1 MRSAYHQWVRVA
13 IFNLLLVALLGFVM
27 RYKIVYPLPWIHQK
41 HVLHA
46 HSHFAFSGWI
56 SQLLMIFLVSCLR
69 ETAGSFRRYKPLL
82 IANLVT
88 AYGML
93 LSFPFQGYGWVS
105 ISFSTA
111 SILVSYW
118 FAWMFWRDLNRQLL
132 PAANWFKASLFFLV
146 ISSLGAFALSVML
159 ANHWVNQQWY
169 LAAVY
174 FFLHFQ
180 YNGWFFF
187 ACMGLL
193 FTMLGYHQHLLKYQ
207 QHIFRLFVFA
217 CLPAYCLSVLWLSLP
232 IWVYVIVVAAAIAQV
247 AGCFYF
253 WKMIRAHR
261 NYFKTDWPLM
271 AQRTG
276 LLAFLALAIKLLL
289 QLFST
294 VPSLSDLAF
303 GFRPIVIGYLHLVLL
318 GIISLFLLTALLVF
332 TKHLQLSLMRKGVFV
347 FVTGIL
353 LNEILLMI
361 QGVCAM
367 AYIAV
372 PGIQELLL
380 LVSVCLLTGAVMI
393 FSGYRKSVYE
403 QAHNLL

>member
-1 MRSAYHQWVRVA
+1 MSNAYHKWVRIA

-27 RYKIVYPLPWIHQK
+27 RYKIVFPLSWVHQK

-56 SQLLMIFLVSCLR
+56 TQMLMVFLISCLQ
-69 ETAGSFRRYKPLL
+69 EKEKALRRYEPVLK
-82 IANLVT
+82 ANLLT

-93 LSFPFQGYGWVS
+93 LSFPFQGYGWIS

-118 FAWMFWRDLNRQLL
+118 FAWLFWKDLNRQLL
-132 PAANWFKASLFFLV
+132 PAANWFKAALFFLL
-146 ISSLGAFALSVML
+146 ISSFGAFGLSVMM
-159 ANHWVNQQWY
+159 ANHWINQQWY

-193 FTMLGYHQHLLKYQ
+193 FTMLYQHRLLLKYGQ
-207 QHIFRLFVFA
+207 RIFRLFVVA

-232 IWVYVIVVAAAIAQV
+232 WWVYIVVAIAAMAQV
-247 AGCFYF
+247 LACVYL
-253 WKMIRAHR
+253 WKMIAAHK
-261 NYFKTDWPLM
+261 NYYKTEWPLM
-271 AQRTG
+271 ARRTG
-276 LLAFLALAIKLLL
+276 ILVALALTVKLLL

-294 VPSLSDLAF
+294 IPSLSDLAF

-318 GIISLFLLTALLVF
+318 GIISLFLLTVLLVF
-332 TKHLQLSLMRKGVFV
+332 TKQQSLSLMRKGITVFV
-347 FVTGIL
+347 SSIL
-353 LNEILLMI
+353 LNELLLML

-367 AYIAV
+367 AYIPV

-380 LVSVCLLTGAVMI
+380 FVALGLVTGAAMV
-393 FSGYRKSVYE
+393 FFGYRKPVY
-403 QAHNLL
+403 A

>member
-1 MRSAYHQWVRVA
+1 MENVYHKWIRVA

-27 RYKIVYPLPWIHQK
+27 RYKIVYPLSWIHQK
-41 HVLHA
+41 HVLHT

-56 SQLLMIFLVSCLR
+56 TQLLMIFLVSCLHKK
-69 ETAGSFRRYKPLL
+69 EQTLRRYEPVLK
-82 IANLVT
+82 ANLFT

-93 LSFPFQGYGWVS
+93 LSFPFQGYGWLS

-118 FAWMFWRDLNRQLL
+118 FAWSFWKDMNRQLL
-132 PAANWFKASLFFLV
+132 AAANWFKAALLFLV
-146 ISSLGAFALSVML
+146 ISSLGAFALSVMMV
-159 ANHWVNQQWY
+159 NHWINQQSY

-174 FFLHFQ
+174 VFLHFQ

-193 FTMLGYHQHLLKYQ
+193 FTMLGHHRDLLKYNQ
-207 QHIFRLFVFA
+207 RIFRLFAIA
-217 CLPAYCLSVLWLSLP
+217 CLPAYCLSVLWLALP
-232 IWVYVIVVAAAIAQV
+232 LWAYILVAVAAIIQV
-247 AGCFYF
+247 IGCWYL
-253 WKMIRAHR
+253 WKTVVNAKK
-261 NYFKTDWPLM
+261 YCKTEWPVI

-276 LLAFLALAIKLLL
+276 VLVFIALVIKLLL

-294 VPSLSDLAF
+294 IPSLSDLAF

-318 GIISLFLLTALLVF
+318 GIISLFLLTVLLVF
-332 TKHLQLSLMRKGVFV
+332 TKQQPLSLMRKGITVFV
-347 FVTGIL
+347 SSIL

-367 AYIAV
+367 VYIPV

-380 LVSVCLLTGAVMI
+380 FVALGLLTGAAMI
-393 FSGYRKSVYE
+393 FFGYRKPVY
-403 QAHNLL
+403 A

>member
-1 MRSAYHQWVRVA
+1 MKNAYHKWVRIA

-27 RYKIVYPLPWIHQK
+27 RYKIVFPLSWIDQK

-56 SQLLMIFLVSCLR
+56 TQLLMVFLISSLQ
-69 ETAGSFRRYKPLL
+69 EKDGALRRYKPILK
-82 IANLVT
+82 ANLVT

-93 LSFPFQGYGWVS
+93 LSFPFQGYGWIS

-111 SILVSYW
+111 SIFVSYW
-118 FAWMFWRDLNRQLL
+118 FAWMFWKDINRQLL
-132 PAANWFKASLFFLV
+132 PAANWFKAALFFLV
-146 ISSLGAFALSVML
+146 ISSFGAFGLSVMM
-159 ANHWVNQQWY
+159 ANQWINQQWY

-193 FTMLGYHQHLLKYQ
+193 FTMLSQHFPTLKYQ
-207 QHIFRLFVFA
+207 QRIFRFFA
-217 CLPAYCLSVLWLSLP
+217 LSCIPAYCLSVLWLSLSL
-232 IWVYVIVVAAAIAQV
+232 WVYIFIAIAAIAQV
-247 AGCFYF
+247 AGCFYL
-253 WKMIRAHR
+253 WKMIVAQKQ
-261 NYFKTDWPLM
+261 YFKREWPRM

-294 VPSLSDLAF
+294 IPSLSDLAF

-318 GIISLFLLTALLVF
+318 GIISLFLLTVLLVF
-332 TKHLQLSLMRKGVFV
+332 TKKYPLTLMRKGITVFV
-347 FVTGIL
+347 SSIL
-353 LNEILLMI
+353 LNEIVLMM

-367 AYIAV
+367 AYISV

-380 LVSVCLLTGAVMI
+380 LIALGLVTGAAMI
-393 FSGYRKSVYE
+393 FFGYRKPVY
-403 QAHNLL
+403 A

>member
-1 MRSAYHQWVRVA
+1 MDNAYHKWVRIA
-13 IFNLLLVALLGFVM
+13 IFNLILVALLGFIM
-27 RYKIVYPLPWIHQK
+27 RYKIMYPLPWVHQK

-56 SQLLMIFLVSCLR
+56 TQLLMIFLVWCLQEKDR
-69 ETAGSFRRYKPLL
+69 ALQRYEPILK
-82 IANLVT
+82 ANLFT

-93 LSFPFQGYGWVS
+93 LSFPFQGYGLVS

-118 FAWMFWRDLNRQLL
+118 FAWLFWKDINKQLL
-132 PAANWFKASLFFLV
+132 PTANWFKAALFFLV
-146 ISSLGAFALSVML
+146 ISSFGAFGLSVMMT
-159 ANHWVNQQWY
+159 NQWMNQQWY

-193 FTMLGYHQHLLKYQ
+193 FTMLHRYIPLLKYEQ
-207 QHIFRLFVFA
+207 RIFRLFVLA
-217 CLPAYCLSVLWLSLP
+217 CLPAYCLSVLWLPLP
-232 IWVYVIVVAAAIAQV
+232 LWVYIAVAIAAMAQV
-247 AGCFYF
+247 LGCFYL
-253 WKMIRAHR
+253 WKAMVMHKHQ
-261 NYFKTDWPLM
+261 FKTAWPIM

-276 LLAFLALAIKLLL
+276 LLVFLALAIKLLL

-303 GFRPIVIGYLHLVLL
+303 GFRPVVIGYLHLVLL

-332 TKHLQLSLMRKGVFV
+332 TKQQQLPLMRKGIAVFV
-347 FVTGIL
+347 SSIV
-353 LNEILLMI
+353 LNEILLML

-367 AYIAV
+367 AYILV
-372 PGIQELLL
+372 PGMQELLL
-380 LVSVCLLTGAVMI
+380 LVALGLLTGAAMI
-393 FSGYRKSVYE
+393 FFGYRKPVY
-403 QAHNLL
+403 A

>member
-1 MRSAYHQWVRVA
+1 MSNAYHKWVRIA

-27 RYKIVYPLPWIHQK
+27 RYKIVFSLSWVHQK

-56 SQLLMIFLVSCLR
+56 TQMLMVFLISCLQ
-69 ETAGSFRRYKPLL
+69 EKEKALRRYEPVLK
-82 IANLVT
+82 ANLLT

-93 LSFPFQGYGWVS
+93 LSFPFQGYGWIS

-118 FAWMFWRDLNRQLL
+118 FAWLFWKDLNRQLL
-132 PAANWFKASLFFLV
+132 PAANWFKAALFFLV
-146 ISSLGAFALSVML
+146 ISSFGAFGLSVMM
-159 ANHWVNQQWY
+159 ANHWINQQWY

-193 FTMLGYHQHLLKYQ
+193 FTMLYQHRLLLKYGQ
-207 QHIFRLFVFA
+207 RIFRLFVVA

-232 IWVYVIVVAAAIAQV
+232 WWVYIVVAIAAMAQV
-247 AGCFYF
+247 LACVYL
-253 WKMIRAHR
+253 WKMIAAHK
-261 NYFKTDWPLM
+261 NYFNTEWTLM
-271 AQRTG
+271 AKRTG
-276 LLAFLALAIKLLL
+276 ILAALALTIKLLM

-294 VPSLSDLAF
+294 IPSLSDLAF

-318 GIISLFLLTALLVF
+318 GFITLFLLTVLLVF
-332 TKHLQLSLMRKGVFV
+332 TKQQSLSLMIKGITVFV
-347 FVTGIL
+347 SSIL
-353 LNEILLMI
+353 VNEILLML
-361 QGVCAM
+361 QSVCAM
-367 AYIAV
+367 AYIPV

-380 LVSVCLLTGAVMI
+380 LIALGLVTGAAMI
-393 FSGYRKSVYE
+393 FFGYRKPDYV
-403 QAHNLL
+403 

>member
-1 MRSAYHQWVRVA
+1 MGNAYHRWVRVA
-13 IFNLLLVALLGFVM
+13 IFNLFLVALLGFIM
-27 RYKIVYPLPWIHQK
+27 RYKIVYPLSWVHQK

-56 SQLLMIFLVSCLR
+56 SQLLMIFLVSRLH
-69 ETAGSFRRYKPLL
+69 EKEKAVRRYAPILK
-82 IANLVT
+82 ANLLM

-93 LSFPFQGYGWVS
+93 LSFPFQGYGWIS
-105 ISFSTA
+105 ISFSTV

-118 FAWMFWRDLNRQLL
+118 FAWQFWKDLNRQHL
-132 PAANWFKASLFFLV
+132 PAANWFKAALFFLV
-146 ISSLGAFALSVML
+146 ISSFGAFGLSIMM
-159 ANHWVNQQWY
+159 ANHWINQQWY

-193 FTMLGYHQHLLKYQ
+193 FTMPDPHQQLLKY
-207 QHIFRLFVFA
+207 HRKIFRLFVLA
-217 CLPAYCLSVLWLSLP
+217 CVPAYCLSVLWLSLP
-232 IWVYVIVVAAAIAQV
+232 LWVYIVIVIGAMAQV
-247 AGCFYF
+247 LGCFYL
-253 WKMIRAHR
+253 WRMIIG
-261 NYFKTDWPLM
+261 NKKYFKNEWPLM
-271 AQRTG
+271 ARRTG
-276 LLAFLALAIKLLL
+276 ILVLFALTIKLLL

-294 VPSLSDLAF
+294 IPSLSDLAF

-318 GIISLFLLTALLVF
+318 GIISLFLLTVLLVY
-332 TKHLQLSLMRKGVFV
+332 TKRLQLSLMQKGITVFV
-347 FVTGIL
+347 SSIL

-367 AYIAV
+367 AYIPV

-380 LVSVCLLTGAVMI
+380 LVSLGLVMGAAMI
-393 FSGYRKSVYE
+393 FSGYRKSVY
-403 QAHNLL
+403 A